1 MNFEKQ
7 MTILSIDKKG
17 KLSQAEMLAAVYR
30 KQIVKDGTE
39 FAVVKLRLKENYR
52 GQILKD
58 LYNPQELDLTLGYGG
73 H

>member
-1 MNFEKQ
+1 
-7 MTILSIDKKG
+7 
-17 KLSQAEMLAAVYR
+17 MLAAVYR

-39 FAVVKLRLKENYR
+39 FADVKLRLKENYR